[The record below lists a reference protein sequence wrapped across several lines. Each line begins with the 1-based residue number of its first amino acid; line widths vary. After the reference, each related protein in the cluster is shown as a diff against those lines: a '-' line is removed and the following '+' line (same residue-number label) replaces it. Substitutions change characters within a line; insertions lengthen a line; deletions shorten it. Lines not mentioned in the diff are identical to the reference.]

1 MVDLLDELSAMW
13 DSFLVAVP
21 AILAAIIV
29 LIIGY
34 LVAWAAGKIIRKV
47 VQKAGLERFFN
58 QTATG
63 RAFLSSGLYASNQI
77 GRAHV

>member
-1 MVDLLDELSAMW
+1 MW

-34 LVAWAAGKIIRKV
+34 LVAWVAGKI
-47 VQKAGLERFFN
+47 
-58 QTATG
+58 
-63 RAFLSSGLYASNQI
+63 
-77 GRAHV
+77 